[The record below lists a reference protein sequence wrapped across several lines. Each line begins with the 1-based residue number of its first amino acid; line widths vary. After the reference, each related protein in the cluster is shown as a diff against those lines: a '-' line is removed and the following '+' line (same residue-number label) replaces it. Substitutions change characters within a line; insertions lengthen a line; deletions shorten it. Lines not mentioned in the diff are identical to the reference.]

1 MSRCGPK
8 VLAEGVGLQWP
19 TAGAFGSLAS
29 SPRASSPRLDQGGSV
44 KTLIRGFCFRTPDP
58 SRLAFTLHSGFDRR
72 RLAPPTGSANPT
84 TPASAVGDRSPLFAP
99 PTVPAGLRPLADAG
113 VSHVPSA
120 PTRPAARR
128 WWSAYADDSGRSA
141 FPLEPPSFAPE
152 WWPAE
157 RASISLEDLAVVLRS
172 IRASV
177 ALSGARRHA

>member
-44 KTLIRGFCFRTPDP
+44 KTLIRGISAFRGFTPQ
-58 SRLAFTLHSGFDRR
+58 SGFDCR
-72 RLAPPTGSANPT
+72 RLAPPNGFANPT
-84 TPASAVGDRSPLFAP
+84 TPASAVGDRSLLLAP
-99 PTVPAGLRPLADAG
+99 PTVPAADKSALAGAAG
-113 VSHVPSA
+113 SHVPAA

-128 WWSAYADDSGRSA
+128 WWSAYADDSGRSE

-157 RASISLEDLAVVLRS
+157 RASISLQDLAVVLRS
-172 IRASV
+172 IRVSTAF
-177 ALSGARRHA
+177 SGARRQA